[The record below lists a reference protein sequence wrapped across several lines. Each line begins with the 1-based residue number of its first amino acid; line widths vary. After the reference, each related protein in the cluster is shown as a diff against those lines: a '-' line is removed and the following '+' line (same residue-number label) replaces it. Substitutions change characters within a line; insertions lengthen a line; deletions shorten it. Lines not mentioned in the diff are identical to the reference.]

1 MATEPESHDIVK
13 FVNAFY
19 DWLYSPVD
27 IFTTMPKEAFVQII
41 YQKLTWGFLAYSC
54 RLVYL
59 MQISL
64 MILNSMNSSTQEIK
78 SVTMQ

>member
-41 YQKLTWGFLAYSC
+41 YQKPANMRFPSL
-54 RLVYL
+54 L
-59 MQISL
+59 MQVGIPHANQSNDFEFDEF
-64 MILNSMNSSTQEIK
+64 IYARN
-78 SVTMQ
+78 